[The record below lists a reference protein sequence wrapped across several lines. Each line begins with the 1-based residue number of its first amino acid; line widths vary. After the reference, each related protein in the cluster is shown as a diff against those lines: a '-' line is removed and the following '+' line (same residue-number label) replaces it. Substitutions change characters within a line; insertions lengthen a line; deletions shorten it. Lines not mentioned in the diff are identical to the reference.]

1 MVKLQ
6 APQHGEILAGRS
18 TTDCIIFM
26 SDNYA
31 GRMSDEKL
39 PENSV
44 FLDKL
49 KPNDVVLADRYFFNF
64 KRTWTSRCHFGN
76 SKVHQRI
83 KQLLY
88 KDVEAISELSNARI
102 HVERSIGRLQVLHI
116 FPKILRIN
124 ILDEIEKFFVLCAA
138 LLNLQ
143 PKLVSW
149 VCI

>member
-6 APQHGEILAGRS
+6 APQHGEILNGRS

-49 KPNDVVLADRYFFNF
+49 KPNDVVLADRYFLTL
-64 KRTWTSRCHFGN
+64 KELELRG
-76 SKVHQRI
+76 
-83 KQLLY
+83 
-88 KDVEAISELSNARI
+88 AILAI
-102 HVERSIGRLQVLHI
+102 
-116 FPKILRIN
+116 PKYTR
-124 ILDEIEKFFVLCAA
+124 E
-138 LLNLQ
+138 
-143 PKLVSW
+143 
-149 VCI
+149 